1 MQILAYILLF
11 IGSTYMAGYCFMLA
25 SIFANQR
32 KPSPKIIDSWL
43 SGLAVVCIAAAFRI
57 LNQIH

>member
-1 MQILAYILLF
+1 
-11 IGSTYMAGYCFMLA
+11 MLA